1 MRTANQSVEVYG
13 TAWETVAFIRLQPA
27 WLILPAFVY
36 MAITLLL
43 ISIIVETNR
52 TKVPVWK
59 HTSLGLLR
67 GLKGEEQGKSRRDA
81 KQDAQ
86 DSAMQ
91 LTETSGV
98 WNLDPVYCDGTDI
111 TRERK
116 PFLRWLN

>member
-1 MRTANQSVEVYG
+1 V
-13 TAWETVAFIRLQPA
+13 
-27 WLILPAFVY
+27 LPAFIY
-36 MAITLLL
+36 IAITLLL
-43 ISIIVETNR
+43 IFTIVETNR

-98 WNLDPVYCDGTDI
+98 WNLDPVYHDGINT
-111 TRERK
+111 TRERN
-116 PFLRWLN
+116 PFLGWPS